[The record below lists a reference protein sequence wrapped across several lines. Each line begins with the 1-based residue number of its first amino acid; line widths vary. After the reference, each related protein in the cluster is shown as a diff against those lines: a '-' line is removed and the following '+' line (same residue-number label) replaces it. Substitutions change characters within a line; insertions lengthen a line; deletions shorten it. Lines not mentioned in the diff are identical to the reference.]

1 MGAGF
6 LPVSL
11 HNNRLYF
18 LFGEEDKE
26 RKWSDF
32 GGGKN
37 DNETPLSQFVLN
49 PDFTLNNSLNKGYEE
64 TNGIL
69 GTMSDIKELLKHN
82 TLLKVG
88 IEHYTTFIVKIGY
101 DEALPYYF
109 NNQQKFIK
117 THFPNLI
124 DKNGFFEKRQMKWM
138 TINDMKTKRKYFRG
152 HYKYI
157 LDHIIKNE
165 RYLLEHI

>member
-11 HNNRLYF
+11 HNNTLYF
-18 LFGEEDKE
+18 LFGEEENE
-26 RKWSDF
+26 RKWNDF

-37 DNETPLSQFVLN
+37 DNETPLQ
-49 PDFTLNNSLNKGYEE
+49 TAIREGYEE

-69 GTMSDIKELLKHN
+69 GTMSDIKELIKHN
-82 TLLKVG
+82 TLIRVS
-88 IEHYTTFIVKIGY
+88 IENHTTKYTTFIVRIGY
-101 DEALPYYF
+101 DELLPYYF

-117 THFPNLI
+117 SHFPKLI

-138 TINDMKTKRKYFRG
+138 TINDIKTNRKYFRN
-152 HYKYI
+152 HYKVI

>member
-1 MGAGF
+1 MGAGI
-6 LPVSL
+6 LPVSF
-11 HNNRLYF
+11 HKNTLYF
-18 LFGEEDKE
+18 LFGEEENE

-37 DNETPLSQFVLN
+37 NNETPLQ
-49 PDFTLNNSLNKGYEE
+49 TAIREGYEE

-69 GTMSDIKELLKHN
+69 GTMSDIKDILKHN
-82 TLLKVG
+82 TLLKIG
-88 IEHYTTFIVKIGY
+88 IEEYTSFIVKVGY
-101 DEALPYYF
+101 DERLPYYF

-117 THFPNLI
+117 SHFPNLI
-124 DKNGFFEKRQMKWM
+124 NKNGFFEKRQMKWM

-152 HYKYI
+152 HYKSI

-165 RYLLEHI
+165 RYLLQRIYEK

>member
-11 HNNRLYF
+11 HNNTLFF
-18 LFGEEDKE
+18 LFGEEEDE

-37 DNETPLSQFVLN
+37 DNETPLQ
-49 PDFTLNNSLNKGYEE
+49 TAIREGYEE

-88 IEHYTTFIVKIGY
+88 IESYTTFIVKIGY
-101 DEALPYYF
+101 DELLPYYF

-117 THFPNLI
+117 THFPRLI

-138 TINDMKTKRKYFRG
+138 TINDIKLKRKYFRS
-152 HYKYI
+152 HYKQI

-165 RYLLEHI
+165 KYLLEHI